1 MRTRAPLL
9 GLAKY
14 IYIIITRPS
23 FQEEAG
29 IVLGLVVPSSSNRP
43 LLFTAHALSFSTNPW
58 VVTWRDR
65 REGPSSILR
74 LGPSYT
80 IAEFNRRVNL
90 RFCIDHRI
98 AMAKKWRV
106 KESEWILAGVFK
118 KMRCDLFCFLFFS
131 SKIYLTLTYSYFEK
145 YYWFPPLILN
155 GKRRKTTWG
164 DKLFFFT
171 NIKTDRFHNHNR
183 LLNTK
188 QTNRIIM
195 MIITTMLI
203 E

>member
-9 GLAKY
+9 GLPKY

-29 IVLGLVVPSSSNRP
+29 IVLGLVFPSSSNRP

-145 YYWFPPLILN
+145 YYWLPPLILN
-155 GKRRKTTWG
+155 GKTTCSY
-164 DKLFFFT
+164 KLFFLT
-171 NIKTDRFHNHNR
+171 NIKTDGFEGYDKM
-183 LLNTK
+183 LLK
-188 QTNRIIM
+188 
-195 MIITTMLI
+195 
-203 E
+203 

>member
-1 MRTRAPLL
+1 MSVTSLVYLSSPC
-9 GLAKY
+9 AKH
-14 IYIIITRPS
+14 S
-23 FQEEAG
+23 
-29 IVLGLVVPSSSNRP
+29 
-43 LLFTAHALSFSTNPW
+43 

-145 YYWFPPLILN
+145 YYWLPPLILN

-171 NIKTDRFHNHNR
+171 NIKTDRFQTYDKV
-183 LLNTK
+183 LLK
-188 QTNRIIM
+188 
-195 MIITTMLI
+195 
-203 E
+203 

>member
-1 MRTRAPLL
+1 MEGNLRFKIDWASLTVGTKVTVFA
-9 GLAKY
+9 
-14 IYIIITRPS
+14 
-23 FQEEAG
+23 
-29 IVLGLVVPSSSNRP
+29 
-43 LLFTAHALSFSTNPW
+43 LFYFVFE

-65 REGPSSILR
+65 RERPSSILR

-145 YYWFPPLILN
+145 YYWLPPLILN
-155 GKRRKTTWG
+155 GKTTCS

-171 NIKTDRFHNHNR
+171 NIKTDGFESYDKV
-183 LLNTK
+183 LLK
-188 QTNRIIM
+188 
-195 MIITTMLI
+195 
-203 E
+203 

>member
-1 MRTRAPLL
+1 MFTVVTSLVARS
-9 GLAKY
+9 Y
-14 IYIIITRPS
+14 IARN
-23 FQEEAG
+23 FKQDE
-29 IVLGLVVPSSSNRP
+29 L
-43 LLFTAHALSFSTNPW
+43 

-106 KESEWILAGVFK
+106 KGSEWILAGVFK

-131 SKIYLTLTYSYFEK
+131 SKILCDYLCDANIDHRAHCQLIAKLDQQLLWIEFSTNSVELQTTKERFKTY
-145 YYWFPPLILN
+145 LN
-155 GKRRKTTWG
+155 STRGKR
-164 DKLFFFT
+164 
-171 NIKTDRFHNHNR
+171 
-183 LLNTK
+183 
-188 QTNRIIM
+188 
-195 MIITTMLI
+195 
-203 E
+203 

>member
-1 MRTRAPLL
+1 MEGNLRFKIDWASLTVGTKVTVFA
-9 GLAKY
+9 
-14 IYIIITRPS
+14 
-23 FQEEAG
+23 
-29 IVLGLVVPSSSNRP
+29 
-43 LLFTAHALSFSTNPW
+43 LFYFVFE

-65 REGPSSILR
+65 RERPSSILR

-131 SKIYLTLTYSYFEK
+131 SKIYLTLTYSYFQK
-145 YYWFPPLILN
+145 YYWLPPLILN
-155 GKRRKTTWG
+155 GKTTWG

-171 NIKTDRFHNHNR
+171 NIKTVGFETYDKV
-183 LLNTK
+183 LLK
-188 QTNRIIM
+188 
-195 MIITTMLI
+195 
-203 E
+203 

>member
-1 MRTRAPLL
+1 MQTFHETSAAHFFDWLTFAESQPKLLPLPVCLVCKFFTRGKMQTRWLKKSLFATTWPKITTSSAGAML
-9 GLAKY
+9 GDNQTIKMA
-14 IYIIITRPS
+14 
-23 FQEEAG
+23 
-29 IVLGLVVPSSSNRP
+29 
-43 LLFTAHALSFSTNPW
+43 

-118 KMRCDLFCFLFFS
+118 KMRCDLFCFLFF
-131 SKIYLTLTYSYFEK
+131 F
-145 YYWFPPLILN
+145 
-155 GKRRKTTWG
+155 
-164 DKLFFFT
+164 
-171 NIKTDRFHNHNR
+171 
-183 LLNTK
+183 
-188 QTNRIIM
+188 M
-195 MIITTMLI
+195 
-203 E
+203 

>member
-1 MRTRAPLL
+1 MQSPPFLL
-9 GLAKY
+9 NLPKIDQGNGTVRLPMLTGDTQNTKW
-14 IYIIITRPS
+14 S
-23 FQEEAG
+23 
-29 IVLGLVVPSSSNRP
+29 
-43 LLFTAHALSFSTNPW
+43 ALPIFWTT

-145 YYWFPPLILN
+145 YYCLPPLILN
-155 GKRRKTTWG
+155 GKTTWG

-171 NIKTDRFHNHNR
+171 NIKTDGFESYDKV
-183 LLNTK
+183 LLK
-188 QTNRIIM
+188 
-195 MIITTMLI
+195 
-203 E
+203 

>member
-1 MRTRAPLL
+1 MADGAFLSCLL
-9 GLAKY
+9 YSSLFLTQLLVFKR
-14 IYIIITRPS
+14 I
-23 FQEEAG
+23 FQEAAEHYQVTFATG
-29 IVLGLVVPSSSNRP
+29 VKRRKIGSPFNLT
-43 LLFTAHALSFSTNPW
+43 LFLPW
-58 VVTWRDR
+58 FWQVVTWRDR
-65 REGPSSILR
+65 REGPSSIVR

-118 KMRCDLFCFLFFS
+118 KMRCDLFCSLFFFS

-145 YYWFPPLILN
+145 YYWLPPLILN
-155 GKRRKTTWG
+155 GKTTWG

-171 NIKTDRFHNHNR
+171 NIKTDGFETYDKV
-183 LLNTK
+183 LLK
-188 QTNRIIM
+188 
-195 MIITTMLI
+195 
-203 E
+203 